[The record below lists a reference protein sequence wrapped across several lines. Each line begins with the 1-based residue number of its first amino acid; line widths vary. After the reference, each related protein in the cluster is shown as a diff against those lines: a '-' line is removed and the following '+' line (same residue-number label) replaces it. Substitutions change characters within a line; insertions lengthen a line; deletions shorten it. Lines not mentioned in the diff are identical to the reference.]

1 MWVISCRLNKS
12 TTGVSVQVVPR
23 NPRSENRR
31 IVHDVNYCQRDIIPV
46 KVDYHKTS
54 RICNRAHHWSSH
66 AANNKGYFAANCY
79 ISIISISSWKKGGG
93 EELNVEPEEGGEVIY
108 STGSSREAGT
118 SSSLRL
124 CITHAFISQLLIK
137 FLAASAHVI

>member
-1 MWVISCRLNKS
+1 
-12 TTGVSVQVVPR
+12 
-23 NPRSENRR
+23 
-31 IVHDVNYCQRDIIPV
+31 V

-66 AANNKGYFAANCY
+66 AANNRGYFAANCY
-79 ISIISISSWKKGGG
+79 ISISSWKKGGG

-124 CITHAFISQLLIK
+124 CITRAFISQMLIK
-137 FLAASAHVI
+137 FLAASVHVI